1 MGLAAEIK
9 SLRETKP
16 RTFEQ
21 WLEVA
26 EPEDKAIVQEAI
38 YDRTLLPNPL
48 STVLRKNGV
57 PISRETIV
65 SLRDA
70 QG

>member
-1 MGLAAEIK
+1 MGLEAELK
-9 SLRETKP
+9 LLRETKP

-21 WLEVA
+21 WLELA
-26 EPEDKAIVQEAI
+26 DADEKALVQDAI

-48 STVLRKNGV
+48 SIVLRKNGV